1 MRTYYELIK
10 HLKTTFEEDRD
21 VSTVVTEGVTD
32 MDTWKK
38 NVYPIVDVFVISEI
52 PTESTAITRYS
63 VEITVL
69 DVRDFNK
76 EEIVDKFWRNDNRHD
91 NWNTT
96 QSILKTARNKMI
108 KNHLDTDITL
118 ESYTDAERMI
128 FIKENTLD
136 GWQQTWI
143 IDVPDDLTTIC

>member
-21 VSTVVTEGVTD
+21 VSTVVTEGYTD

-38 NVYPIVDVFVISEI
+38 NVYPIVDVFVINEI
-52 PTESTAITRYS
+52 QNESTAISRYT

-69 DVRDFNK
+69 DVRDINK
-76 EEIVDKFWRNDNRHD
+76 EQITDKFWRNDNRHD
-91 NWNTT
+91 GWNLT
-96 QSILKTARNKMI
+96 QSILKTARNKII

-118 ESYTDAERMI
+118 ESYSDAERMVVV
-128 FIKENTLD
+128 KNNMLD
-136 GWQQTWI
+136 GWQQTWV

>member
-1 MRTYYELIK
+1 MRTYYELLK
-10 HLKTTFEEDRD
+10 HLKTTFEEDQD

-76 EEIVDKFWRNDNRHD
+76 EEITDKFWRNDNRHD
-91 NWNTT
+91 TWNLT

-136 GWQQTWI
+136 GWQQTWV

>member
-10 HLKTTFEEDRD
+10 HLKTTFEEDQD

-38 NVYPIVDVFVISEI
+38 NVYLIVDVFVISEI

-76 EEIVDKFWRNDNRHD
+76 EEITDKFWRNDNRHD
-91 NWNTT
+91 TWNLT

-136 GWQQTWI
+136 GWQQTWV